1 MTSFAL
7 GSFLP
12 IVFLFI
18 VVNDIL
24 FIRYQIMLKC
34 WEENPSDRPTFA
46 KLKGTMKEMERNH
59 MVSMGYNGDKR
70 EFNLIMKITVSS
82 IVINLKTPIF
92 HLPSCYRTVATLIL
106 FKQFTAPLSVF

>member
-1 MTSFAL
+1 MIRINIIRYLRYFFQLTNVFPLPSLNDF
-7 GSFLP
+7 FFPRFILP

-59 MVSMGYNGDKR
+59 MVSMGYNGDK
-70 EFNLIMKITVSS
+70 
-82 IVINLKTPIF
+82 
-92 HLPSCYRTVATLIL
+92 
-106 FKQFTAPLSVF
+106 